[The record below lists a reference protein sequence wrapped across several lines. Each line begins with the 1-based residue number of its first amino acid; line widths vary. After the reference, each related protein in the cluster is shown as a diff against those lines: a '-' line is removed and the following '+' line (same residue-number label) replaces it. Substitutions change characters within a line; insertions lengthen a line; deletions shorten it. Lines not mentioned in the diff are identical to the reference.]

1 MQLDHRFTVPATIEE
16 AWTVLLDVPRIAPC
30 MPGATLTEVDGTT
43 FSGTVKVKLGPI
55 SLLYRGTGRFV
66 ETDETA
72 RRIVIE
78 ASGKESR
85 GSGTA
90 AATVTAKL
98 AAADGNQTQVDVTTD
113 LKITGRPAQFG
124 RGMLDDVGAKLL
136 GQFAECLATRLGEPA
151 AAAAAD
157 GPAAGTTTETT
168 EATETATA
176 EAAEAIDLLEITGAQ
191 AAIRR
196 YGPLVAKL
204 ATFAVVVW
212 VIIRRNR
219 RR

>member
-1 MQLDHRFTVPATIEE
+1 MRLDHRFTVPATVDE
-16 AWTVLLDVPRIAPC
+16 AWTVLLDLPRIAPC
-30 MPGATLTEVDGTT
+30 MPGATLTDVDDTT
-43 FSGTVKVKLGPI
+43 FGGTVKVKLGPI
-55 SLLYRGTGRFV
+55 SLLYRGTGRFT

-90 AATVTAKL
+90 AATVTATL
-98 AAADGNQTQVDVTTD
+98 TAADGDQTQVDVTTD

-136 GQFAECLATRLGEPA
+136 GQFAECLATTLGESA
-151 AAAAAD
+151 AA
-157 GPAAGTTTETT
+157 PAAGGTAAGATAT
-168 EATETATA
+168 EAAA
-176 EAAEAIDLLEITGAQ
+176 PAPAEAIDLLEITGVQ

-196 YGPLVAKL
+196 YGPFVAAAL
-204 ATFAVVVW
+204 TFVVVLW
-212 VIIRRNR
+212 VILRRNR